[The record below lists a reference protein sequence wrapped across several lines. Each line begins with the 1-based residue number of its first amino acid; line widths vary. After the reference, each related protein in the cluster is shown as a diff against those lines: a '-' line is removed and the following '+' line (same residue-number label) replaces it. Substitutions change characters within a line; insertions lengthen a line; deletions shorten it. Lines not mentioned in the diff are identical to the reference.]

1 MTNNFSNNDLYVK
14 SLNGGIQSNSSTAG
28 VGYTTGAGSTITQAS
43 FTVSGVAVVDTAGN
57 CTCTAPS
64 SNLAVG
70 MLVATTGTLT
80 GTETG
85 IATSTNYYIIATNGS
100 TTFQLSA
107 SRGGAAITT
116 TAGTT
121 AGLTFT
127 INGSSTSSTAVY
139 CNTVSGQIT
148 TVALTTAAGAEEVFV
163 VNNSS
168 VLATDVIVVTT
179 TYAGAGTPAITTY
192 NLANGLFKVVITNL
206 NASTA
211 LNAAMTINF
220 AVVRVAIS

>member
-1 MTNNFSNNDLYVK
+1 MTNNFSNNDLYLK
-14 SLNGGIQSNSSTAG
+14 STGPVTSNNPTSG
-28 VGYTTGAGSTITQAS
+28 VGYAAGAGSAITQAS
-43 FTVSGVAVVDTAGN
+43 FTLSGVAVADSVGN
-57 CTCTAPS
+57 CTCTAPAT
-64 SNLAVG
+64 NLTVG
-70 MLVATTGTLT
+70 MAIAVTGSLT
-80 GTETG
+80 GSETG
-85 IATSTNYYIIATNGS
+85 ISTSTTYYIIATNGS

-107 SRGGAAITT
+107 SIGGSAITT

-121 AGLTFT
+121 TGLTFT
-127 INGSSTSSTAVY
+127 INGSSTSSTGVY

-168 VLATDVIVVTT
+168 VLATDVIAVTT
-179 TYAGAGTPAITTY
+179 TYAGAGTPAVTTY
-192 NLANGLFKVVITNL
+192 NLANGSFKVVITNL